1 METPNSTYVVATL
14 RNNGHGNASRD
25 VPVDSLQLYPV
36 LTVPT
41 QRGRPGLL
49 YLDCW
54 FITEV
59 IYPPTSYQVRFREG
73 AGGGA
78 PSKNSAPP
86 RGPPMQFMI
95 KHNLPLVRGGS
106 LWQYRSVS
114 PAAIMAIPLAPKM

>member
-1 METPNSTYVVATL
+1 VETPNSTYVGATL
-14 RNNGHGNASRD
+14 RNNRHGTASRD

-49 YLDCW
+49 YLGCW

-73 AGGGA
+73 AGG
-78 PSKNSAPP
+78 APP
-86 RGPPMQFMI
+86 VKILPPVALQC
-95 KHNLPLVRGGS
+95 S
-106 LWQYRSVS
+106 L
-114 PAAIMAIPLAPKM
+114 